1 MALTYLSPINLGKL
15 ELQNARIHNLATAP
29 ANPVAGQIYYDTAAF
44 TMYFYRVTYDA
55 QNNIISQGWVDIK
68 GDIQEVVA
76 GAGMTGGGTG
86 GAVQLDVVAGTG
98 ITVNPNSVQLDLA
111 NTRNVDHTDL
121 DVIAGD
127 GLTGGGEL
135 TGDVT
140 LAIGVTASSGIELL
154 ADAIQFKNYASL
166 TQYNIMMWGAGGQ
179 LENAPIIRTVDLE
192 NNPTITIQ
200 GNLIVTGTTTS
211 INSNEVNIGDSII
224 RLNSDETGTPSQNGG
239 FEVERGTADNVS
251 FVWDETA
258 DRFTTGTSKLHV
270 GDVESIVGLDNQD
283 YFFMYHNAVGEVGEI
298 KKSGFVDVAE
308 LMGAPKW
315 WTLDPAQNSITKSGN
330 TYTITH
336 TFNSRAIIIQ
346 VLDASTYET
355 VVVDVARPTNS
366 TVTISFASSVTD
378 QAYIAILSAAK
389 LNGDNL
395 AYEGPQQ
402 VGEP

>member
-76 GAGMTGGGTG
+76 GAGMTGGGSG

-140 LAIGVTASSGIELL
+140 LNVGVTASSGITVGANAIELT
-154 ADAIQFKNYASL
+154 NYANL

-179 LENAPIIRTVDLE
+179 LENAPITRTVDQSSNE
-192 NNPTITIQ
+192 TITIN
-200 GNLIVTGTTTS
+200 GNLVVTGEQT
-211 INSNEVNIGDSII
+211 IVNSNIVNIGDNII
-224 RLNSDETGTPSQNGG
+224 LLNADEAGAPSQNGG
-239 FEVERGTADNVS
+239 FEVERGTETNVS

-270 GDVESIVGLDNQD
+270 GDVEDVTGLDNQD
-283 YFFMYHNAVGEVGEI
+283 YFFMYQNATGEVGEL

-315 WTLDPAQNSITKSGN
+315 WTLDPAQDSITKSGN

-355 VVVDVARPTNS
+355 VYVDVARPTNS
-366 TVTISFASSVTD
+366 TVTISFASSVTNE
-378 QAYIAILSAAK
+378 AYIAILSAAK

>member
-1 MALTYLSPINLGKL
+1 MAILYLSPINLGKL

-29 ANPVAGQIYYDTAAF
+29 NSPVAGQIYYDTAAN
-44 TMYFYRVTYDA
+44 TMYFWNGSA
-55 QNNIISQGWVDIK
+55 WVDIK
-68 GDIQEVVA
+68 GDIQEVIA
-76 GAGMTGGGTG
+76 GSGLTGGGSG
-86 GAVQLDVVAGTG
+86 GSVTLNVGAGTG
-98 ITVNPNSVQLDLA
+98 ITVNTDTVQLDLA
-111 NTRNVDHTDL
+111 NTRNVDHTGL
-121 DVIAGD
+121 DVIAGS

-140 LAIGVTASSGIELL
+140 LNIGVTAEAGIELL
-154 ADAIQFKNYASL
+154 ANAIEFKNYANL
-166 TQYNIMMWGAGGQ
+166 TQYNILMWGPGGQ

-211 INSNEVNIGDSII
+211 INSNEVNIGDAII
-224 RLNSDETGTPSQNGG
+224 KLNADETGTPSQNGG
-239 FEVERGTADNVS
+239 FEVERGLEDNVS

-270 GDVESIVGLDNQD
+270 GDVESITGLDNQD
-283 YFFMYHNAVGEVGEI
+283 YFFMYHNALGEVGEL

-315 WTLDPAQNSITKSGN
+315 WTLDPEQSSVSKSGN

-336 TFNSRAIIIQ
+336 TLNSKAVMVQ
-346 VLDASTYET
+346 VLDSTTYET
-355 VVVDVARPTNS
+355 VMVDVTRPSNT
-366 TVTISFASSVTD
+366 TVSISFASTVTD
-378 QAYIAILSAAK
+378 TAYIAILSAARI
-389 LNGDNL
+389 NGDNL
-395 AYEGPQQ
+395 AYEAPQQ

>member
-1 MALTYLSPINLGKL
+1 MAILYLSPINLGKL

-29 ANPVAGQIYYDTAAF
+29 SSPVAGQIYYDTAAN
-44 TMYFYRVTYDA
+44 TMYFWNGSA
-55 QNNIISQGWVDIK
+55 WVDIK
-68 GDIQEVVA
+68 GDIQEVIA
-76 GAGMTGGGTG
+76 GSGLTGGGSG
-86 GAVQLDVVAGTG
+86 GSVTLNVGAGTG
-98 ITVNPNSVQLDLA
+98 ITVNTDTVQLDLA
-111 NTRNVDHTDL
+111 NTRNVDHTGL
-121 DVIAGD
+121 DVIAGS

-140 LAIGVTASSGIELL
+140 LNIGVTANAGIELL
-154 ADAIQFKNYASL
+154 ANAIEFKNYANL
-166 TQYNIMMWGAGGQ
+166 TQYNILMWGPGGQ

-211 INSNEVNIGDSII
+211 INSNEVNIGDAII
-224 RLNSDETGTPSQNGG
+224 KLNADETGTPSQNGG
-239 FEVERGTADNVS
+239 FEVERGTETNVS

-270 GDVESIVGLDNQD
+270 GDVESITGLDNQD
-283 YFFMYHNAVGEVGEI
+283 YFFMYHNASGETGEL

-315 WTLDPAQNSITKSGN
+315 WTLDAEQSSVSKSGN

-336 TFNSRAIIIQ
+336 TLNSKAVMVQ
-346 VLDASTYET
+346 VLDSTTYET
-355 VVVDVARPTNS
+355 VMVDVTRPSNT
-366 TVTISFASSVTD
+366 TVSISFASTVTD
-378 QAYIAILSAAK
+378 AAYIAILSAARI
-389 LNGDNL
+389 NGDNL
-395 AYEGPQQ
+395 AYEAPQQ

>member
-1 MALTYLSPINLGKL
+1 MAINYFSPIDMNKL
-15 ELQNARIHNLATAP
+15 EIIEPRIHNSLNAP
-29 ANPVAGQIYYDTAAF
+29 TSPVAGQIYFDTTVN
-44 TMYFYRVTYDA
+44 TMYFYNGSA
-55 QNNIISQGWVDIK
+55 WVDIK
-68 GDIQEVVA
+68 GDIQQVLA
-76 GAGMTGGGTG
+76 GSGLTGGGDG
-86 GAVQLDVVAGTG
+86 GSVTLDVGAGTG
-98 ITVNPNSVQLDLA
+98 ITVTTNAVQLDLA

-121 DVIAGD
+121 DVIAGS

-140 LAIGVTASSGIELL
+140 LNIGVTANSGITVGANAIELT
-154 ADAIQFKNYASL
+154 NYANL
-166 TQYNIMMWGAGGQ
+166 TQYNILMWGPGGQ
-179 LENAPIIRTVDLE
+179 LQNAPIIRTVDLE
-192 NNPTITIQ
+192 DNPTITIQ
-200 GNLIVTGTTTS
+200 ANLIVTGTTTS
-211 INSNEVNIGDSII
+211 VNSNEVNIGDSII

-239 FEVERGTADNVS
+239 FEVERGTETNVS
-251 FVWDETA
+251 FVWDEAA

-270 GDVESIVGLDNQD
+270 GDVEDVTGLDNQD
-283 YFFMYHNAVGEVGEI
+283 YFFMYQNATGETGEL

-315 WTLDPAQNSITKSGN
+315 WTLDPEQDSITKSGN

-355 VVVDVARPTNS
+355 VYVDVARPTNS
-366 TVTISFASSVTD
+366 TVTIAFASAVTD

>member
-1 MALTYLSPINLGKL
+1 MAILYLSPINLGKL

-29 ANPVAGQIYYDTAAF
+29 SNPVAGQIYYDTTTL
-44 TMYFYRVTYDA
+44 TMYFYRVDPVIPA
-55 QNNIISQGWVDIK
+55 NSGWVDIK
-68 GDIQEVVA
+68 GDIQQVVA
-76 GAGMTGGGTG
+76 GNGLTGGGDS
-86 GAVQLDVVAGTG
+86 GAVSLSVGAGTG
-98 ITVNPNSVQLDLA
+98 ITVTTDAVQLDLA
-111 NTRNVDHTDL
+111 NTRNVDHTGL

-140 LAIGVTASSGIELL
+140 LNIGVTANAGIELL
-154 ADAIQFKNYASL
+154 ANAIEFKNYANL
-166 TQYNIMMWGAGGQ
+166 TQYNIMMWGPGGQ

-211 INSNEVNIGDSII
+211 INSNEVNIGDAII
-224 RLNSDETGTPSQNGG
+224 KLNADETGTPSQNGG
-239 FEVERGTADNVS
+239 FEVERGLEDNVS

-270 GDVESIVGLDNQD
+270 GDVESITSLDNQD
-283 YFFMYHNAVGEVGEI
+283 YFFMYHNATGETGEL

-315 WTLDPAQNSITKSGN
+315 WTLDPVQDTVTKSGN
-330 TYTITH
+330 AYTITH
-336 TFNSRAIIIQ
+336 TFASRAIIVQI
-346 VLDASTYET
+346 LDATTYET
-355 VVVDVARPTNS
+355 VMVDVARPTNS
-366 TVTISFASSVTD
+366 TVVVTFASAVTD
-378 QAYIAILSAAK
+378 GAYIAILSAAK
-389 LNGDNL
+389 INGDSTL
-395 AYEGPQQ
+395 PEAPQQ

>member
-29 ANPVAGQIYYDTAAF
+29 TNPVAGQIYYDTAAF
-44 TMYFYRVTYDA
+44 TMYFYRVAYDA
-55 QNNIISQGWVDIK
+55 QNNIIGQGWVDIK

-86 GAVQLDVVAGTG
+86 GAVQLDVAAGTG

-111 NTRNVDHTDL
+111 NTRNVDHTGL
-121 DVIAGD
+121 DVLAGS

-140 LAIGVTASSGIELL
+140 LNIGVTASSGIELL
-154 ADAIQFKNYASL
+154 DDAIQFRNYASL

-179 LENAPIIRTVDLE
+179 LENAPIIRTVDLD

-224 RLNSDETGTPSQNGG
+224 RLNSDELGAPSQNGG
-239 FEVERGTADNVS
+239 FEVERGTETNVS

-258 DRFTTGTSKLHV
+258 DRFTTGGSKLHV

-283 YFFMYHNAVGEVGEI
+283 YFFMYHNAVGEVGEL
-298 KKSGFVDVAE
+298 KKSGFIDVAE

-315 WTLDPAQNSITKSGN
+315 WTLDPIQDTVSKSGN

-336 TFNSRAIIIQ
+336 TFNTKAIAVQI
-346 VLDASTYET
+346 LDSATYET
-355 VVVDVARPTNS
+355 VYVDVARPTNA
-366 TVTISFASSVTD
+366 TVTVAFASAVTNG
-378 QAYIAILSAAK
+378 AYIAILSASK
-389 LNGDNL
+389 INGDNTL
-395 AYEGPQQ
+395 PEAPQQ